1 MFSFKMDILKIGD
14 SLHFKGDKLKI
25 AGFDI
30 GGANT
35 DLSVVEFDEKGNIL
49 NIKTDFCYLPMWVK
63 KDELSRTLLELL
75 GPDIDE
81 IDAVG
86 VSMTAELADS
96 YQNKSEG
103 VLDISSRV
111 METFNLPVAFV
122 GLNGMMDYD
131 AVGKNPLE
139 LAAANWV
146 ATVPLAAY
154 MAPDCIFVD
163 TGSTTTDIIP
173 IKNGT
178 ECAKGR
184 TDLQRLA
191 TGELVYTG
199 TLRTNVATIV
209 DKLPLGDDW
218 VRTASELF
226 AVTADVHLVLG
237 NITREDYSSETP
249 DGADNSWENSL
260 LRLSRVVCGDMDL
273 LSQDDVVNIAQF
285 IYHKQVEQ
293 VAEALKE
300 VSERES
306 IELVI
311 ATGLGMNIIGREA
324 AKLLGLEVR
333 TMEEILA
340 KDDCMVAPAVGTA
353 LLMEKFLSTG
363 K

>member
-1 MFSFKMDILKIGD
+1 M
-14 SLHFKGDKLKI
+14 KI

-35 DLSVVEFDEKGNIL
+35 DLSVVEFDENGNII
-49 NIKTDFCYLPMWVK
+49 NIKTDFSYLPMWNK

-75 GPDIDE
+75 GKDMGD

-86 VSMTAELADS
+86 ISMTAELADS
-96 YQNKSEG
+96 YQSKSEG
-103 VLDISSRV
+103 VLDISGMV

-122 GLNGMMDYD
+122 GLNGMMDYES
-131 AVGKNPLE
+131 VQENPQE
-139 LAAANWV
+139 LAAANWI
-146 ATVPLAAY
+146 ATAPLAAY
-154 MAPDCIFVD
+154 MAPDSIFID

-173 IKNGT
+173 IKNGK

-184 TDLQRLA
+184 TDLERLA

-199 TLRTNVATIV
+199 TLRTNVATLV
-209 DKLPLGDDW
+209 DKVPLKDEW

-237 NITREDYSSETP
+237 NITPEDYTSETP
-249 DGADNSWENSL
+249 DGADNSRENSL
-260 LRLSRVVCGDMDL
+260 LRLSRVVCGDLDI
-273 LSQDDVVNIAQF
+273 LSPHDVEEIARF
-285 IYHKQVEQ
+285 IYQKQVEQ
-293 VAEALKE
+293 VAEALAE
-300 VSERES
+300 VSGREN

-311 ATGLGMNIIGREA
+311 ATGLGMNIIGCEA

-333 TMEEILA
+333 TMGEILS
-340 KDDCMVAPAVGTA
+340 KEDCVVAPAVGTA
-353 LLMEKFLSTG
+353 LLMEQFLKSR